1 MLTALPVLYFM
12 FDPTYLTSG
21 TNAAFTRMSVGLLCY
36 FILELLSE
44 RGESI
49 KLHVQKQNITETPV

>member
-1 MLTALPVLYFM
+1 M

-21 TNAAFTRMSVGLLCY
+21 TNADFAWISVG

-44 RGESI
+44 REESV
-49 KLHVQKQNITETPV
+49 KLHVLNQNITETPV